1 MRRAGEGGGEKS
13 VYSRIQEQE
22 KKAKWRRRRHVKEM
36 VKRRSREEHEKKE
49 GGVGIWRIRW

>member
-36 VKRRSREEHEKKE
+36 VKRRSRQEHEKKE
-49 GGVGIWRIRW
+49 GE